1 MPVGRTP
8 TSAADPQV
16 GPLVY
21 RIMLIGNDDLS
32 GVGRPGAGSSRR
44 CIVRDLGRMSYRDAL
59 AIQES
64 IAAERKLGQGTD
76 HLLFVEH
83 PHVVTIG
90 RNGRE
95 SNVLASPELLRS
107 KGIEVYES
115 DRGGDVTYHGPGQ
128 IVAYPIIDLRE
139 WKRDVG
145 AFVRAIEQTLIDTL
159 EEFGIRS
166 FRIPKLTGVWTDAGG
181 GQIAPYQA
189 PYQAKIAAIGVH
201 LSRWV
206 STHGWALNVTTDL
219 RFFDFIVPCGLTKPV
234 TSMERM
240 GVTADPEEVK
250 RALAR
255 HFGRLFDFE
264 MRVATPELTGAT
276 R

>member
-1 MPVGRTP
+1 M
-8 TSAADPQV
+8 S
-16 GPLVY
+16 
-21 RIMLIGNDDLS
+21 
-32 GVGRPGAGSSRR
+32 RP
-44 CIVRDLGRMSYRDAL
+44 CIVRDLGRMSYAEAL
-59 AIQES
+59 SIQES
-64 IAAERKLGQGTD
+64 LAAERKLGQGAD

-95 SNVLASPELLRS
+95 SNVLASPDLLRT
-107 KGIEVYES
+107 KGISVYES

-128 IVAYPIIDLRE
+128 IVAYPIMDLRD

-159 EEFGIRS
+159 EEFGIQS
-166 FRIPKLTGVWTDAGG
+166 FRIPGLAGVWTENGETE
-181 GQIAPYQA
+181 PS
-189 PYQAKIAAIGVH
+189 KIAAIGVH

-219 RFFDFIVPCGLTKPV
+219 SFFDFIVPCGLTKPV
-234 TSMERM
+234 TSMERL
-240 GVTADPEEVK
+240 GVQADPEDVK
-250 RALAR
+250 RAMSR
-255 HFGRLFDFE
+255 HFGRAFGFE
-264 MRVATPELTGAT
+264 IETQAATPELTGAL